1 MTNRFCTLI
10 IAVVTH
16 LVYSKLR
23 TGVWQ
28 GGSAVTA
35 LVLAEDQSRRSA
47 PTMDGFTT
55 LSNSSPTADVLSGT
69 RHTHCTHAYTKAKT
83 LTHIK
88 KYPKRKT
95 TV

>member
-1 MTNRFCTLI
+1 MTDGFCTLI

-35 LVLAEDQSRRSA
+35 LILAEDQSRHSA

-55 LSNSSPTADVLSGT
+55 LSNSSPTADILSGT

-83 LTHIK
+83 LK